1 MLANHFSS
9 SKRVYGFPGKG
20 AVCALLLTL
29 RYPAGIFPFAQH
41 LNLHFTT
48 GKVLQTA
55 KRKGSAYMADYKTMY
70 LTLFRTQSQAIVNL
84 QGIAASLRAAQQM
97 TEQIFTETESAELRQ
112 LGQQADVTGR
122 SDPIDNIMNR

>member
-1 MLANHFSS
+1 
-9 SKRVYGFPGKG
+9 
-20 AVCALLLTL
+20 
-29 RYPAGIFPFAQH
+29 
-41 LNLHFTT
+41 
-48 GKVLQTA
+48 
-55 KRKGSAYMADYKTMY
+55 MADYKTMY